1 MLTTIRLRR
10 CRQLTIIEVLLVG
23 GAEIYRNTEQNIERR
38 QYPGGV
44 FDPLGLA
51 SGSDE
56 RAFNLKTAELK
67 HGRLAMI
74 AFLGAHTAAL
84 PGCLLCQTHL
94 QHCCMPPLFTI
105 KSTDSRSCC
114 RGTGFG
120 VQAFVQGEGA
130 LGSLAKFSGSF
141 DPIESVVEVGACMLD
156 TWQPALLAWSCRRGL
171 TAKVNS
177 AP

>member
-1 MLTTIRLRR
+1 MEVFRQFWLKPLYQSTHSTHVHY

-74 AFLGAHTAAL
+74 AFLGARPAAL
-84 PGCLLCQTHL
+84 SGCLLCQTSSALLHATAGYSKDM
-94 QHCCMPPLFTI
+94 CSVI
-105 KSTDSRSCC
+105 
-114 RGTGFG
+114 
-120 VQAFVQGEGA
+120 AFLGA
-130 LGSLAKFSGSF
+130 LFCTADRL
-141 DPIESVVEVGACMLD
+141 PPVPD
-156 TWQPALLAWSCRRGL
+156 TSSAVLHTTAGYYKDMCSRFMPLWRRLRRAGVC
-171 TAKVNS
+171 AG
-177 AP
+177 

>member
-1 MLTTIRLRR
+1 MLTTVRLRR

-105 KSTDSRSCC
+105 KSTDSIKS
-114 RGTGFG
+114 TD
-120 VQAFVQGEGA
+120 
-130 LGSLAKFSGSF
+130 LLKDLA
-141 DPIESVVEVGACMLD
+141 VGA
-156 TWQPALLAWSCRRGL
+156 QVSACRRL
-171 TAKVNS
+171 YRVR
-177 AP
+177 APLVRSPSSQDHSTPSSRL